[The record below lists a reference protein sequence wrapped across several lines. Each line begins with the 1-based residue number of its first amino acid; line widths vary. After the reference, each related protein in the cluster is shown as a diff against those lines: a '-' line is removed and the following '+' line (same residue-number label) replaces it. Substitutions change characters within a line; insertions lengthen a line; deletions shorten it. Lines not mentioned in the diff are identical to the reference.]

1 MSDEEPEF
9 EREEGVYHPADEWE
23 LSRGEYHPADTTR
36 NASLSRFPRL
46 TNAAHRPSPL
56 RIVTSSLDLM
66 SDPPAGSR
74 PPSPDTP
81 ALSPRFSQGTPAF
94 QAFLDKQRA
103 PVEDEDQDEQPRDS
117 PDDEDTHGNELTHY
131 EDEGEDDA
139 EAGDAFSGRDNPFSP
154 SGNLNNR
161 LDSGH
166 VPSVLS
172 VIHEEEEVLKDYTVE
187 SPTTSPTLSSNGYS
201 DNDEEGD
208 SKNFTSS
215 RIGSLSSVPP
225 TSPVADTPR
234 SPVLPPSL
242 DAGSIDN
249 SPIQFPIPPITPA
262 LKLQQ
267 ERRAIVSFNRGL
279 SIVLENGVEQVT
291 NNALRDIIEPA
302 AWELT
307 ASQIL
312 KALRQHLPDVA
323 ALQRDR
329 LARIASY
336 TQLSMGFDKMR
347 DQMARLVGGEDVL
360 REMEDLRLQLEE
372 NRGELDHLEKQLSIE
387 RRALNSKQE
396 DCAEH
401 LDELRYLQS
410 ELQDMALEL
419 KTLKRRDEIATSRRD
434 TLFEE
439 LDSLESEDL
448 GKRHTELVTALVR
461 SRDQLKTLKKQ
472 ADFRETEQALLQ
484 EELDDTKEGL
494 AEARQANEARAEN
507 ENTLLTELEETKRQL
522 QIARDNERAAIKR
535 NKSLDTLAKDTIAN
549 MGTVETQVQQMETEL
564 EETKKRLAESKLAE
578 FESGCENETL
588 QEVLNGAWSKLAT
601 TRDRLE
607 EVTEMLERERRQDQ
621 EELDHF
627 AEQLETI
634 RLLTYGGMV

>member
-1 MSDEEPEF
+1 MSDVEPEF

-23 LSRGEYHPADTTR
+23 FSRGEYHPADKTR
-36 NASLSRFPRL
+36 NASLSRFPRR
-46 TNAAHRPSPL
+46 TNAPHRPSPL

-66 SDPPAGSR
+66 SDPPAG

-81 ALSPRFSQGTPAF
+81 ALSPRFSEGTPAF
-94 QAFLDKQRA
+94 QEFLDKQRA
-103 PVEDEDQDEQPRDS
+103 SVEDEDQEDEQPGDS
-117 PDDEDTHGNELTHY
+117 PDDKGTEENELTHY
-131 EDEGEDDA
+131 EDEGEDDG
-139 EAGDAFSGRDNPFSP
+139 EAGDASSGRDNPFSP
-154 SGNLNNR
+154 SGNLDDR
-161 LDSGH
+161 LSSGH

-172 VIHEEEEVLKDYTVE
+172 VIHEEEEVQNDYTVE
-187 SPTTSPTLSSNGYS
+187 SPTTSPTSFSNGYS
-201 DNDEEGD
+201 NHDEGGE
-208 SKNFTSS
+208 SESFTPS
-215 RIGSLSSVPP
+215 RIGSLPPVPA

-234 SPVLPPSL
+234 RPIPPPSL
-242 DAGSIDN
+242 DAANIDN
-249 SPIQFPIPPITPA
+249 STIQFPIPPITPA

-267 ERRAIVSFNRGL
+267 ERRAIVSFNRSL

-312 KALRQHLPDVA
+312 KALRQHLPDIA

-336 TQLSMGFDKMR
+336 AQLSMGFDKMR

-360 REMEDLRLQLEE
+360 REMEDLRLQLDE
-372 NRGELDHLEKQLSIE
+372 NEGELEHLEKQLSVE
-387 RRALNSKQE
+387 RRALSSKQE

-410 ELQDMALEL
+410 ELQDTALEL

-434 TLFEE
+434 GLFEE

-448 GKRHTELVTALVR
+448 RKRHSELVTALVR
-461 SRDQLKTLKKQ
+461 SRDELKTLKKQ
-472 ADFRETEQALLQ
+472 ADFRGTEHALLQ
-484 EELDDTKEGL
+484 EELEDTKEGL
-494 AEARQANEARAEN
+494 AEARQVNEARAEN
-507 ENTLLTELEETKRQL
+507 ENTLLTELEEIKRQL
-522 QIARDNERAAIKR
+522 EIARDNERAAIER

-549 MGTVETQVQQMETEL
+549 MGTVETHVQQMETEL
-564 EETKKRLAESKLAE
+564 EETKKRLAESKQAE
-578 FESGCENETL
+578 FEAECENETL
-588 QEVLNGAWSKLAT
+588 QEVLNGAWSKLAS
-601 TRDRLE
+601 TRDQLE
-607 EVTEMLERERRQDQ
+607 EVTETLERERRQDK

-627 AEQLETI
+627 AEQLEI
-634 RLLTYGGMV
+634 VRLLSYGGMV